1 MTTLT
6 FVVAGPVVP
15 KQRPR
20 FARNGHVYTPPKT
33 RSYEMLVTLAA
44 GAALRK
50 HGEWDTTK
58 RFALSLVLFMGDKRK
73 RDLDNCAKAISD
85 ALNGVL
91 YDDDAQIDELFAIR
105 NYDKDNPRAVVALRV
120 LEDE

>member
-1 MTTLT
+1 MLT
-6 FVVAGPVVP
+6 FCVDGPVVP

-20 FARNGHVYTPPKT
+20 MTRNGHVYTPPKT
-33 RSYEMLVTLAA
+33 RAYEMLVTLAA

-58 RFALSLVLFMGDKRK
+58 RYALSLVLFMGDKRK